1 MRIVEEDVPE
11 SLFAVFGNP
20 KNSITQDINML
31 KQLTTSPERL
41 KRLQEMEADTVGLF
55 TTFEEIK
62 KLVHNKDYFAAHS
75 RYTDLRK
82 EWRERFFKDLA
93 DMTGI
98 IKAERDVQLESP
110 RVQARLRGQIRQL
123 LFVAVVFNIALAAA
137 LAWYFNKTTVDR
149 LARLMRNT
157 RALSANQPLE
167 PPVEGTDEIAILD
180 KAFHETVEER
190 RRIDEMKQDFV
201 NMVSHDL
208 RTPLTSLKAVFEMLD
223 DDEYAKFTPAGRAI
237 LSQSTANATRLISLI
252 NDLLDYEQMQSGQLR
267 IQKTELKG
275 SDVVTDAVASLE
287 GFAKQQGVV
296 IQVHCDESA
305 RFLGDRD
312 RLLQVTSNL
321 LANAI
326 KFSPENGTVK
336 VSIET
341 SEDDVLV
348 CVADEGPGIPKEEQ
362 EVVFDKFAQ
371 GNLHSSRQRGSG
383 LGLAICKK
391 IVELHGGTI
400 GVKSENGSGSE
411 FWLRWRKS

>member
-1 MRIVEEDVPE
+1 
-11 SLFAVFGNP
+11 
-20 KNSITQDINML
+20 
-31 KQLTTSPERL
+31 
-41 KRLQEMEADTVGLF
+41 
-55 TTFEEIK
+55 
-62 KLVHNKDYFAAHS
+62 
-75 RYTDLRK
+75 
-82 EWRERFFKDLA
+82 
-93 DMTGI
+93 
-98 IKAERDVQLESP
+98 
-110 RVQARLRGQIRQL
+110 
-123 LFVAVVFNIALAAA
+123 
-137 LAWYFNKTTVDR
+137 
-149 LARLMRNT
+149 
-157 RALSANQPLE
+157 
-167 PPVEGTDEIAILD
+167 
-180 KAFHETVEER
+180 
-190 RRIDEMKQDFV
+190 
-201 NMVSHDL
+201 
-208 RTPLTSLKAVFEMLD
+208 
-223 DDEYAKFTPAGRAI
+223 
-237 LSQSTANATRLISLI
+237 LI